1 MRDLRDYLWGLFLFV
16 FNSIK
21 TLKKT
26 IKNLAV
32 AKTATGKPIFKA
44 SDGD

>member
-1 MRDLRDYLWGLFLFV
+1 MFIGGDLM
-16 FNSIK
+16 
-21 TLKKT
+21 TKK
-26 IKNLAV
+26 IEDAPSLLESFNLAV